1 MTIFEIFTISRFINK
16 KRLNLLLCVR
26 QKDRE
31 REIFKKRFKITTK
44 FELNNIKNS
53 TICKNNFVG
62 VVIVNENYY
71 LHHNRRYRL
80 V

>member
-53 TICKNNFVG
+53 TICKNNFFG